1 MRSLRARVQKKQCK
15 EELTREVKV
24 TNLESA
30 ERAIIPALQTSAFKE
45 ELDVLMQMKRKN
57 PNPNSRV
64 FAQQRKT
71 NIKTLSSLYK
81 LDPFVDEDGILRVD
95 GRLRRVS
102 LSDDMK
108 FPIILP
114 RNSHVT
120 MLIVRYFHERRSHRR
135 KTMTL
140 NEVRSNGFWIIS
152 GSAVVSSI
160 VSSCV
165 KCNKLRG
172 AVQEQR
178 MSDLPED
185 RLETAPPLP
194 TAPSTI
200 LVPLLLKMAGRS

>member
-45 ELDVLMQMKRKN
+45 ELDVLIQMKRKN

-71 NIKTLSSLYK
+71 NIKTFSSLYK

-95 GRLRRVS
+95 GRLRRAS

-120 MLIVRYFHERRSHRR
+120 TLIVRYFHERTNHQG

-152 GSAVVSSI
+152 G
-160 VSSCV
+160 
-165 KCNKLRG
+165 
-172 AVQEQR
+172 
-178 MSDLPED
+178 
-185 RLETAPPLP
+185 
-194 TAPSTI
+194 
-200 LVPLLLKMAGRS
+200 